1 LQGVLLLIENGVLY
15 KIGKLQPY
23 DNNDFF
29 GILIALQIWVSLGCV
44 LGFQRKL
51 KVVAA
56 GEWVSGMV
64 YELVSKA

>member
-1 LQGVLLLIENGVLY
+1 MLY